1 METEESIA
9 KKNGKQA
16 SMEMVTGKIWKAG
29 VMGRWEGVQ
38 SDLCK
43 GNRRRGRYKGEIRVT
58 PELNSTLCWL
68 GDVWPCTQR
77 LGLCH
82 YREHKGGSTRVMLS
96 TPKAG
101 LRKKWMW
108 MWKMAN
114 QEELDEWHHSLIN
127 AVWGGACKD
136 RQGCELGRILQSV
149 SELTVVGMRYWMNG
163 QMLTG

>member
-1 METEESIA
+1 M
-9 KKNGKQA
+9 G
-16 SMEMVTGKIWKAG
+16 MVTQKIWKAG
-29 VMGRWEGVQ
+29 GMGRWEGVQ

-43 GNRRRGRYKGEIRVT
+43 GNRRRGRYEGEIRVT

-68 GDVWPCTQR
+68 GDVDR
-77 LGLCH
+77 ALRGLDSVII
-82 YREHKGGSTRVMLS
+82 GSTGVVLS

-108 MWKMAN
+108 IWKMAN
-114 QEELDEWHHSLIN
+114 QEELDEWQHSLTD